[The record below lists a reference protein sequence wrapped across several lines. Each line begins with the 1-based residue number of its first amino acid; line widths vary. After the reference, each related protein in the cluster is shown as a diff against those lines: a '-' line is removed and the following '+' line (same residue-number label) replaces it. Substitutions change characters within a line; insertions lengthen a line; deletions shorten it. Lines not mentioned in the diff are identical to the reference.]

1 MTSIDHAKQSVRRR
15 VWDLLEREGAAPTGV
30 HGHIPDFT
38 GKEDAAARLAALDV
52 WKQARVIK
60 CNPDRAQLPVR
71 VRALQEGKLLY
82 MAVPRLATPKP
93 FYLLDPTVLT
103 APFEAAATSTGA
115 PDIAPTVGPD
125 DMRPVDLIVCG
136 SVAVSRPDGVRVGKG
151 AGYSDL
157 EIALLAEAGLV
168 TEGTAIA
175 TTIHQIQLLDEEL
188 PHASHDFNVDL
199 AITPTEVLTCTTN
212 RNRPAGITGRGLRQD
227 QLDSIPILR
236 GTRWQDARHNRQ

>member
-1 MTSIDHAKQSVRRR
+1 MTSIGHAKQSVRRR

-30 HGHIPDFT
+30 HGHIPNFA
-38 GKEDAAARLAALDV
+38 GKKDAAARLATLDV
-52 WKQARVIK
+52 WKEARVIK

-115 PDIAPTVGPD
+115 PDIAATVGPD

-136 SVAVSRPDGVRVGKG
+136 SVAVSRRDGVRVGKG

-157 EIALLAEAGLV
+157 EIALLTEAGLV
-168 TEGTAIA
+168 TRGTVIA
-175 TTIHQIQLLDEEL
+175 TTIHQTQLLDEEL

-199 AITPTEVLTCTTN
+199 AITPTEVLAFTAD
-212 RNRPAGITGRGLRQD
+212 RDRPAGIIKMDLRQD
-227 QLDSIPILR
+227 QLDSIPILAGR
-236 GTRWQDARHNRQ
+236 RCQDARHNP

>member
-1 MTSIDHAKQSVRRR
+1 MTSIGDAKQSVRRR
-15 VWDLLEREGAAPTGV
+15 VWDLLEREGAAPIGV

-38 GKEDAAARLAALDV
+38 GKEDAAARLAELDV

-82 MAVPRLATPKP
+82 VAVPRLATPKP

-103 APFEAAATSTGA
+103 APFEAAVTSTGA
-115 PDIAPTVGPD
+115 PDVAPTIGPD

-136 SVAVSRPDGVRVGKG
+136 SVAVSRRNGVRVGKG

-157 EIALLAEAGLV
+157 EIALLTEAGLV
-168 TEGTAIA
+168 SKGTAIA
-175 TTIHQIQLLDEEL
+175 TTIRQIQLLDEEL

-199 AITPTEVLTCTTN
+199 AITPTEVLTCTAD
-212 RNRPAGITGRGLRQD
+212 RDRPAGIIAKDLRQD
-227 QLDSIPILR
+227 QLDSIPILG
-236 GTRWQDARHNRQ
+236 GTRGQDTRHNP